1 MSNSSQ
7 RIVSIS
13 LYVIFGISVILAIWF
28 FAGGYEPGTQGTS
41 YEEPVA
47 TNTMLLWG
55 YFLFG
60 ITALAAIIF
69 PIINLISH
77 PKNAKQAL
85 IVVAIFAAIILIS
98 YALSSGT
105 PLNLPGYKGEDN
117 VPAKLHMVGTGL
129 YATYF
134 LGGIAFLGILASE
147 IYRIFR

>member
-1 MSNSSQ
+1 MSNSLQ
-7 RIVSIS
+7 RIVSIF

-69 PIINLISH
+69 PVINTISH
-77 PKNAKQAL
+77 PKNAKRAL
-85 IVVAIFAAIILIS
+85 LVVAIFGVIILIS

-105 PLNLPGYKGEDN
+105 PLNMPGYKGADN
-117 VPAKLHMVGTGL
+117 VPAKLHMVGTAL

-134 LGGIAFLGILASE
+134 LGGFALIGILFSE
-147 IYRIFR
+147 IYRIFK